1 MLLNAD
7 TEQALLQLEALI
19 FASEGPISLSVLK
32 QGLDSAFDSS
42 SNNNVSAIQL
52 KQWLK
57 LLSGRQDNR
66 AIELVETAQGYRFQ
80 VREQYS
86 GVIGKLWPE
95 RPLKL
100 SPALLEILAVVAYH
114 QPVTRADIEHIRG
127 ISLNSQILRT
137 LFDRQWITESGCRE
151 VAGRPALLVTTTQ
164 FLNAFGLVSL
174 KALPPLEDVK
184 DVLTAFDN
192 ISSLQQTDAPA

>member
-1 MLLNAD
+1 MLPNQCAESVNHL

-19 FASEGPISLSVLK
+19 FASESPIGLNVLK
-32 QGLDSAFDSS
+32 QAFDDSIS
-42 SNNNVSAIQL
+42 TTQL
-52 KQWLK
+52 KQWLI
-57 LLSGRQDNR
+57 LLAARQNDR

-80 VREQYS
+80 VRQQYS
-86 GVIGKLWPE
+86 EVIGKVWPE

-100 SPALLEILAVVAYH
+100 SAALLETLAVIAYH

-127 ISLNSQILRT
+127 ISVNSQILRT
-137 LFDRQWITESGCRE
+137 LFDRQWITESGFRE
-151 VAGRPALLVTTTQ
+151 VAGRPALLVTTKQ

-184 DVLTAFDN
+184 EALTAFDN
-192 ISSLQQTDAPA
+192 ILSVPPADTPA